1 MPMLMRVLPLVLLL
15 ALALMQYP
23 LWFGKAGWLR
33 VWEMEA
39 QVSAQQDLNDGL
51 RLRNAALE
59 AEVRDLQNGTDAI
72 EERARQELGLVSDGE
87 LFVQIVE
94 GAAPAGAVPAPPM
107 PAAR

>member
-23 LWFGKAGWLR
+23 LWFGKSGWLR

-94 GAAPAGAVPAPPM
+94 GAAPAGAVPPM
-107 PAAR
+107 PAAQ

>member
-1 MPMLMRVLPLVLLL
+1 MPLLMRFLPLVLLL

-23 LWFGKAGWLR
+23 LWFGKGGWLR

-39 QVSAQQDLNDGL
+39 QVSAQRDLNDGL

-72 EERARQELGLVSDGE
+72 EERARQELGLVSTDE

-94 GAAPAGAVPAPPM
+94 GSAPAGTLPA